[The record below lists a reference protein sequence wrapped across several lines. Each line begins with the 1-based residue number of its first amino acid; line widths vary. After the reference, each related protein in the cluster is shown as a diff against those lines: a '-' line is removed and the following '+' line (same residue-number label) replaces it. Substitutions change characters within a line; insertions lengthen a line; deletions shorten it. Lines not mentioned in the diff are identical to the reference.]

1 MSNIRI
7 DANAVSGVWA
17 RGLDSAAPSA
27 GGRQGQAFGDFS
39 AFSRQ
44 EGRLSL
50 SASAHRDIDGA
61 ARAVSDH
68 LTDTRDNG
76 FA

>member
-1 MSNIRI
+1 MSTIRI

-17 RGLDSAAPSA
+17 RGLDSASPSA
-27 GGRQGQAFGDFS
+27 AGHQGQAFGDFS

-44 EGRLSL
+44 DGALSL
-50 SASAHRDIDGA
+50 SSTHRDLDSA
-61 ARAVSDH
+61 ARAVSDR

-76 FA
+76 FG

>member
-1 MSNIRI
+1 MSTIRI

-17 RGLDSAAPSA
+17 RGLDSASPSA
-27 GGRQGQAFGDFS
+27 AGRQGQAFGDFS

-44 EGRLSL
+44 EGALSL
-50 SASAHRDIDGA
+50 SSAHRDLDNA
-61 ARAVSDH
+61 ARAVSDR

-76 FA
+76 FG

>member
-1 MSNIRI
+1 MSTIRI

-17 RGLDSAAPSA
+17 RGLDSASPSVT
-27 GGRQGQAFGDFS
+27 GRQGQAFGDFS

-44 EGRLSL
+44 DGALSL
-50 SASAHRDIDGA
+50 SSIHRDLDSTA
-61 ARAVSDH
+61 SAVSDR

-76 FA
+76 FG

>member
-1 MSNIRI
+1 MSTIRI

-17 RGLDSAAPSA
+17 RGLDSASPSVA
-27 GGRQGQAFGDFS
+27 GRQGQAFGDFS

-44 EGRLSL
+44 DGALSL
-50 SASAHRDIDGA
+50 SSTHRDLDSA
-61 ARAVSDH
+61 ARAVSDR

-76 FA
+76 FG

>member
-1 MSNIRI
+1 MSTIRI

-17 RGLDSAAPSA
+17 RGLDSAPPSNA
-27 GGRQGQAFGDFS
+27 GRQGQAFGDFS

-44 EGRLSL
+44 EGALSL
-50 SASAHRDIDGA
+50 SSAHRDLDDT
-61 ARAVSDH
+61 ARAVSDR

-76 FA
+76 FG

>member
-1 MSNIRI
+1 MSTIRI

-27 GGRQGQAFGDFS
+27 AGRQGQAFGDFS

-44 EGRLSL
+44 DGALSL
-50 SASAHRDIDGA
+50 SSTHRDLDDT
-61 ARAVSDH
+61 ARAVSDR

-76 FA
+76 FG

>member
-1 MSNIRI
+1 MSTIRI

-17 RGLDSAAPSA
+17 RGLDSASPSA
-27 GGRQGQAFGDFS
+27 AGRQGQAFGDFS

-44 EGRLSL
+44 DGALSL
-50 SASAHRDIDGA
+50 SASHRDLDST
-61 ARAVSDH
+61 AREVSDR

-76 FA
+76 FG

>member
-1 MSNIRI
+1 MSTIRI

-17 RGLDSAAPSA
+17 RGLDSASPSA
-27 GGRQGQAFGDFS
+27 AGRQGQAFGDFS

-44 EGRLSL
+44 EGSLSL
-50 SASAHRDIDGA
+50 SSGASRDIDGA
-61 ARAVSDH
+61 ARAVSDR

-76 FA
+76 FG

>member
-1 MSNIRI
+1 MSTIRI

-17 RGLDSAAPSA
+17 RGLDSASPSA
-27 GGRQGQAFGDFS
+27 GARLGQAFGDFS

-44 EGRLSL
+44 EGSLSL
-50 SASAHRDIDGA
+50 SANHRDLDDA
-61 ARAVSDH
+61 ARAVSDR

-76 FA
+76 FG